1 MRPRVLLMLAAAL
14 ALAAAAAAD
23 PYLDQVVGYQIGTGG
38 GAGVNALPG
47 VVLGAPVGGGAFK
60 GSTDTLSLGLG
71 GSIVVAFTDNW
82 VVDGPGV
89 DLTVFENPFLPAG
102 VTTGDPWA
110 EPGAVS
116 VSADAVHWASFPCRM
131 DAPPF
136 YPGCA
141 GVYPVF
147 ANRDDPA
154 APSPLVPCTE
164 PVSSLVGVPV
174 ATFVPPRC
182 SGGDSFDLAQ
192 VGLHAIRFVRIQGGP
207 IQPALGGLA
216 GFDLDA
222 IAGVHSVDVPPGAP
236 DADGDGVP
244 DVVDD
249 CPHTPDPAQQD
260 TDGDGVG
267 DACDDC
273 PTLYDPE
280 QQHACGGS
288 PTPPPPTMP
297 PPTLPPASGGGSE
310 APFDPDQT
318 HGAANGLL
326 AYLAPRAVRTVM
338 PPGTAVATVIVVIA
352 PDVQAGSVRVRVGA
366 RDWTA
371 RLGPFVPGTTKTLTI
386 PLLRRRTTVRLRAQA
401 VRTTG
406 RRLVDVDR
414 FVFERRKQ

>member
-1 MRPRVLLMLAAAL
+1 
-14 ALAAAAAAD
+14 
-23 PYLDQVVGYQIGTGG
+23 
-38 GAGVNALPG
+38 
-47 VVLGAPVGGGAFK
+47 
-60 GSTDTLSLGLG
+60 
-71 GSIVVAFTDNW
+71 
-82 VVDGPGV
+82 
-89 DLTVFENPFLPAG
+89 
-102 VTTGDPWA
+102 
-110 EPGAVS
+110 
-116 VSADAVHWASFPCRM
+116 M

-147 ANRDDPA
+147 ANRDDPT

-249 CPHTPDPAQQD
+249 CP
-260 TDGDGVG
+260 
-267 DACDDC
+267 
-273 PTLYDPE
+273 TLYDPE

-338 PPGTAVATVIVVIA
+338 PPGTSVATVIVVIA